1 MRKNTFLRLLSSCKN
16 LSSLLKVH
24 ARLIVAG
31 LGPVASATTHLINSY
46 SSLQRCDLARSVLDS
61 APTPTTVSWNS
72 MIRAYSRSNRHQEA
86 LKMYRSMVDRG
97 LEPDGYTFTFVLKA
111 CTGAQDLQ
119 EGALIRREVCRRG
132 LERDVFICT
141 GLIDMYCKA
150 GDLESAR
157 EIFDKL
163 PVRDVVAWNS
173 MMAGLSHSSDPLEAL
188 ALFKR
193 MQWTGVVPHS
203 VSLLNLFPAVSRLA
217 DVDSC
222 RCMHAYGIRMD
233 FGSEVSNALIDTYS
247 KCGDVESARLVFD
260 LIHTRDDVSWSTM
273 MAGYAHNG
281 CFTEVLGLYDGM
293 KEMDLQM
300 NKVSVIS
307 ALLAAGEI
315 RDLEKG
321 KEIHQCAKKR
331 AIDMDVLVATP
342 IITMYAKCGEL
353 EKAEKLLK
361 GLPERDLVASSALI
375 AVLVQSGHPEKALS
389 VLKDMENENIKPNDV
404 TLITI
409 LPVCTGLSSL
419 RLGKSIHCYAIK
431 ADVGSG
437 FSMGT
442 ALVSMYAKCG
452 HFSYA
457 HVIFDTMQYK
467 DVVTWNALINGY
479 SQNGE
484 LDRAIEMYQKLQFS
498 GLHPDAGTMVG
509 LIPACALLN
518 DLKQGTSVHAL
529 SIKNGFDSDRHVN
542 CALID
547 MYCKCSNLPS
557 ALSLFNRL
565 DFIRDKVSWNI
576 MIAAFTRNG
585 DANKALSAFCQMR
598 LEHHQPNLVTYV
610 SILPAAAYL
619 AALREGMSYHSC
631 IVKMG
636 FLSYVA
642 VGNSLV
648 DMYAKCGKI
657 DLSKRCFDEM
667 ENKDTVSWNSMLAG
681 YAVHGQGD
689 HAVALFLLMQKNH
702 IEVDYVSYVNV
713 LSACRHAGLIEE
725 GKKIFHTMQEECRI
739 QPDVEHYACMVDLL
753 GRAGLFDETLCLLE
767 KMPME
772 PDAGVW
778 GALLGASMMH
788 SNVELGE
795 VALKHLTEIEP
806 ENPTNFVVLSNM
818 YAQSSRWADAG
829 KRRLNLKD
837 TGMKKTPGC
846 SWFEVKD
853 RTHAFLMGDS
863 NQP

>member
-1 MRKNTFLRLLSSCKN
+1 M
-16 LSSLLKVH
+16 
-24 ARLIVAG
+24 IIAG
-31 LGPVASATTHLINSY
+31 LGPDAAATTHLINSY
-46 SSLQRCDLARSVLDS
+46 SSLQRCDLARSVLNS

-111 CTGAQDLQ
+111 CAGAQDLQ

-173 MMAGLSHSSDPLEAL
+173 MIAGLSHSSDPLEAL
-188 ALFKR
+188 ELFKR
-193 MQWTGVVPHS
+193 MQLTGVVPHS

-247 KCGDVESARLVFD
+247 KCGDVESAHLVFD
-260 LIHTRDDVSWSTM
+260 LIHTRDDGSWSIM
-273 MAGYAHNG
+273 MAGYAHNE
-281 CFTEVLGLYDGM
+281 CFSEVLGLYDSM
-293 KEMDLQM
+293 KGIDLQM
-300 NKVSVIS
+300 NKVSVMS

-321 KEIHQCAKKR
+321 KEIHQFAKKQ

-361 GLPERDLVASSALI
+361 GLPERDLVAWSAFI

-389 VLKDMENENIKPNDV
+389 VLQDMENENIKPNKV
-404 TLITI
+404 TLISI
-409 LPVCTGLSSL
+409 LPACAELSSL
-419 RLGKSIHCYAIK
+419 KLGKSIHCYAIK
-431 ADVGSG
+431 ADVGSDI
-437 FSMGT
+437 SVGT
-442 ALVSMYAKCG
+442 ALLSMYAKCR

-457 HVIFDTMQYK
+457 HVLLDTMQYK

-484 LDRAIEMYQKLQFS
+484 VDRAIEMYQKLQFS

-529 SIKNGFDSDRHVN
+529 SIKNGFDSDCHVN

-547 MYCKCSNLPS
+547 MYSKCGNLSS
-557 ALSLFNRL
+557 ALYLFNRL
-565 DFIRDKVSWNI
+565 DFIRGKVSWNI
-576 MIAAFTRNG
+576 MITAFTRNG
-585 DANKALSAFCQMR
+585 DANKALSAFRQMR
-598 LEHHQPNLVTYV
+598 LENHQPNLVTYV
-610 SILPAAAYL
+610 SLLPAAAYL

-631 IVKMG
+631 IIKMG
-636 FLSYVA
+636 FLSYIV
-642 VGNSLV
+642 VGNSLI

-689 HAVALFLLMQKNH
+689 DAVALFLLMQKNH

-788 SNVELGE
+788 SNVKLGE

-806 ENPTNFVVLSNM
+806 ENPTHFVVLSNM
-818 YAQSSRWADAG
+818 YAQSGRWADAG
-829 KRRLNLKD
+829 KRRLNLND
-837 TGMKKTPGC
+837 AGMKKTPGC
-846 SWFEVKD
+846 SWFEVKNM
-853 RTHAFLMGDS
+853 TQTFVMGDS